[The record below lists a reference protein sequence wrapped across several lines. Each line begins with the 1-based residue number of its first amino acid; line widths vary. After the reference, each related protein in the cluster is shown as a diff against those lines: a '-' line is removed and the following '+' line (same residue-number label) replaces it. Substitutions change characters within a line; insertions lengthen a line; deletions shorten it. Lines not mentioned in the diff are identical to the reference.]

1 MVGGGSSAV
10 IISNSLF
17 IPQAPREKPMGA
29 SKKQDGYNEGMG
41 PIANN
46 HARLRKRA
54 DATMAIARIV
64 GFALLLA
71 WFSASGFSASS
82 ASASHADLL
91 TLAAFTTL
99 LFAIAFRRR
108 ARDSKQH
115 ARMFYL
121 LFSAMAAAG
130 TIAPSFIDNNL
141 VVSIICPLL
150 AAAGLAI
157 LVLGWGS
164 LFSKQNMTEV
174 ILETIMAQL
183 LMSIVH
189 LTSCFLSPLLE
200 AVFRGVYLIGSAL
213 MLAVAKKG
221 AVSSKHSS
229 VADEGCKSSRLTAER
244 QPFIRFILAINLW
257 GAAINLLYNIYR
269 YCAPLDFTN
278 LSAPAALIEITFLG
292 ILFFVA
298 NMRRMKDTQLYTII
312 FAAILLAFLLV
323 PILGIQSAVPFY
335 ALFLGFA
342 ALSVLTWT
350 LSAQI
355 CHTYRLDPNMVY
367 GCAIGSF
374 LGLQIVAARVIAQ
387 DAFSGITSSPI
398 ELNTLCLIGAFISF
412 AAYQLVFSRH
422 SAIWPEIKEA
432 TQEAPAEQLAG
443 GDAPPGAETVA
454 DPFDQWDNFAAL
466 YHLTPRESEVLLLF
480 ARGRSYERI
489 QETLTIARGT
499 VNYHMSNAYRKIG
512 ISSRQD
518 LLDRLD
524 ETAHLNDKN

>member
-1 MVGGGSSAV
+1 M

-164 LFSKQNMTEV
+164 LFNKQNMTEV

-189 LTSCFLSPLLE
+189 LMSCFLSPLLE

-323 PILGIQSAVPFY
+323 PILGIQSAVPSTHCFSASQHY
-335 ALFLGFA
+335 RCSHGLFPRKYVIPIG
-342 ALSVLTWT
+342 LT
-350 LSAQI
+350 QI
-355 CHTYRLDPNMVY
+355 WC
-367 GCAIGSF
+367 
-374 LGLQIVAARVIAQ
+374 
-387 DAFSGITSSPI
+387 
-398 ELNTLCLIGAFISF
+398 
-412 AAYQLVFSRH
+412 
-422 SAIWPEIKEA
+422 
-432 TQEAPAEQLAG
+432 
-443 GDAPPGAETVA
+443 TVA
-454 DPFDQWDNFAAL
+454 P
-466 YHLTPRESEVLLLF
+466 
-480 ARGRSYERI
+480 
-489 QETLTIARGT
+489 
-499 VNYHMSNAYRKIG
+499 
-512 ISSRQD
+512 
-518 LLDRLD
+518 
-524 ETAHLNDKN
+524 